1 MPEDVKASVEKAE
14 KAQAA
19 QTAQA
24 SQNGV
29 IIRNLHGATNE
40 LKHATKRM
48 NEALQSKQQHR
59 AQWLQHL
66 RESVQLWQ
74 VQLESY
80 KKRQLELQEAAQQGL
95 RDVQAA
101 RQSIDEHNALA
112 GKTSAPAPTEETV
125 DLTADDAEEEELKRK
140 LQALL
145 QQSAVT
151 VGVETGFSSSG
162 APGDM
167 QDISSDDG
175 QKPAKSKRPRSAEP
189 GM

>member
-59 AQWLQHL
+59 APKETENHQH
-66 RESVQLWQ
+66 
-74 VQLESY
+74 
-80 KKRQLELQEAAQQGL
+80 
-95 RDVQAA
+95 
-101 RQSIDEHNALA
+101 
-112 GKTSAPAPTEETV
+112 
-125 DLTADDAEEEELKRK
+125 
-140 LQALL
+140 
-145 QQSAVT
+145 
-151 VGVETGFSSSG
+151 
-162 APGDM
+162 
-167 QDISSDDG
+167 
-175 QKPAKSKRPRSAEP
+175 
-189 GM
+189 